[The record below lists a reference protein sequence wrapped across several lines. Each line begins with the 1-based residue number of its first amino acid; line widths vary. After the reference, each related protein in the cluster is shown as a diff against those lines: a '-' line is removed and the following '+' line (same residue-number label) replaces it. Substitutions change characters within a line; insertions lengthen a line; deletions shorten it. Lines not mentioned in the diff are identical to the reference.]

1 MSAQQVGPD
10 VLGLKAP
17 EARRR
22 CEEAGLGVDEAIA
35 APPRGTAGGCLRVV
49 AQRGTAER
57 AVLMVAAFPQL
68 PAEARQES

>member
-1 MSAQQVGPD
+1 MSAPQVGLD

-22 CEEAGLGVDEAIA
+22 FEEAGLGVDEAVT

-49 AQRGTAER
+49 AQRGTSER
-57 AVLMVAAFPQL
+57 AVLIVAAFPQL
-68 PAEARQES
+68 PVEARQES